1 MDSAGVAGMARS
13 YLAAALL
20 LPTASAVGQLCRR
33 HLKLA
38 LITGFF
44 LSGVL
49 CGPSCLGFLT
59 DGALRDLAFVEK
71 VCLGLI
77 GISAGS
83 ELQLKELRNV
93 GNQIFSLV
101 LSICVATWVI
111 VFASAMVLLPKTTLM
126 GTVSEDK
133 LPVLASIAATIML
146 ARSPASAV
154 AVLKELEAKGPFAT
168 VSLAVIIVKD
178 VLVIV
183 LFSIN
188 LGIARLCFHREDD
201 NVVLGAIETLFKI
214 NVAAALGVFG
224 AFAQRTVF
232 QVKISGERP
241 RAYLRAA
248 SLIVCAAFVFHVSEI
263 LGAEPLLGCLIL
275 GATKVNLE
283 PNPTRQDFVQ
293 ALHGLMPTTYLS
305 FFALAGA
312 SVHVDTL
319 PHFFQPAFFVY
330 SARLLSLYVGTKV
343 GCKLGNS
350 SANHREIGWMAYV
363 TQAGIAMGLSKSVLL
378 QFPEWAGPFYTF
390 LVCVI
395 LMNQITGPTMYK
407 AALTALGEVAA
418 K

>member
-1 MDSAGVAGMARS
+1 MGVLELSRVARH
-13 YLAAALL
+13 YLSAALL
-20 LPTASAVGQLCRR
+20 LPTASAVGQLCQR

-44 LSGVL
+44 VSGVL

-59 DGALRDLAFVEK
+59 SDALRDLEFIEK

-83 ELQLKELRNV
+83 ELRLKELGNV
-93 GNQIFSLV
+93 GKQILWLV

-111 VFASAMVLLPKTTLM
+111 VFSSTMVLLPKTTL
-126 GTVSEDK
+126 
-133 LPVLASIAATIML
+133 ASIVSSDKIPILSSIVATIML

-178 VLVIV
+178 VIVIV
-183 LFSIN
+183 LFSLN
-188 LGIARLCFHREDD
+188 LATARLSFHREEES
-201 NVVLGAIETLFKI
+201 AIITHALTTLFKI

-224 AFAQRTVF
+224 AFVQRKLF
-232 QVKISGERP
+232 SMKIGGERSQ
-241 RAYLRAA
+241 RKIGCLYLVA
-248 SLIVCAAFVFHVSEI
+248 SAAFVFYTSE
-263 LGAEPLLGCLIL
+263 LFGAEPLLACLVL

-283 PNPTRQDFVQ
+283 PNPTKKDFVSV
-293 ALHGLMPTTYLS
+293 LHDVMPTIYMA

-312 SVHVDTL
+312 SVHIDTL

-330 SARLLSLYVGTKV
+330 SARLLSLYAGTKI
-343 GCKLGNS
+343 GSKLGG
-350 SANHREIGWMAYV
+350 SAEEHKEIGWMAYV

-378 QFPEWAGPFYTF
+378 QFPEWAGPFFTF
-390 LVCVI
+390 LVCII
-395 LMNQITGPTMYK
+395 LMNQVTGPTMYK
-407 AALTALGEVAA
+407 AALTALGETKV
-418 K
+418 